1 MLSDT
6 SNLKSIYRIPKKA
19 KRFKTQKAA
28 PKAKVKSKSP
38 LKKQKRKQTEAE
50 ETYEKSIIRIA
61 NRRRSKVTII

>member
-6 SNLKSIYRIPKKA
+6 SNLKSIHRIPKKA
-19 KRFKTQKAA
+19 KRLKAQKAA
-28 PKAKVKSKSP
+28 PKAKVKPKSP